1 MSTTDEQSPRVSQ
14 LAWAAFICA
23 LIVCI
28 PLLGVV
34 AIVLGSFALGRI
46 RNSNG
51 ALGGRRIAL
60 VAMALG
66 AATTVGWFLLL
77 NQIQSLYQE
86 EMNSRM
92 VSVIEDVLHGSEAG
106 EFERVRNQFTTDGQS
121 FKDDEI
127 AAFGTSIRERWG
139 RLLSVAIIRSNPQ
152 GDPLLPRMAVTF
164 ELEFERANPTGAATL
179 NQ

>member
-23 LIVCI
+23 LIACI

-46 RNSNG
+46 RNSHG

-66 AATTVGWFLLL
+66 AATTVGWFILLD
-77 NQIQSLYQE
+77 QIQSLYQE

-92 VSVIEDVLHGSEAG
+92 VSTIEGALHGSEAG
-106 EFERVRNQFTTDGQS
+106 EFDRVRNQFTIDGQ
-121 FKDDEI
+121 KLEDDEI
-127 AAFGTSIRERWG
+127 TAFGTSIRERWG
-139 RLLSVAIIRSNPQ
+139 RLLSVAIVRSSPQ

-164 ELEFERANPTGAATL
+164 EL
-179 NQ
+179 